1 MTTLIDGITPLL
13 DPLTLLCL
21 GLGVIIGT
29 FVGMFPGVTGS
40 MAVALAAGF
49 TLTLEPVQG
58 LAVLLTIYI
67 ASQFGDRIPA
77 ILVNTP
83 GTPAAISTTF
93 DGYPMAQ
100 KGQAGLAL
108 VVSAVVSAIGI
119 FLSMLLF
126 IFFAQ
131 PIAGLALSF
140 GPAEM
145 FALVVFGLT
154 MMVSV
159 SSQSI
164 LKGLIAGGVGLLLAT
179 VGRDPITGDQRFTF
193 GVNDLNSG
201 IPFIAVIIGLFGI
214 AELFN
219 QIATHRPHAVKP
231 ISELGRWFPNK
242 QERRTIIKPLGA
254 GAAVGGVVGVVP
266 AAGGDIAGLIGW
278 DRARRLSK
286 NPEKFGKG
294 SLEGLVAADTASTAT
309 VGGSMTTTMALG
321 IPGDAVMAVM
331 IGSMVIW
338 GLQPGP
344 SLLANNPDLVV
355 TMASIVLIAAVIS
368 LAVSM
373 VRMQSMVKIL
383 RLHPQ
388 YLWSS
393 ILIFCIIGTYATS
406 NSIYVVIVMLIAG
419 AVGFLMKRTGFPP
432 GPVVLGLL
440 LGELAESNLR
450 RALLIDGP
458 TIFIER
464 PIAAALLTLTVLS
477 LGAPVA
483 RRLFRQRRRRT
494 VRAAAHEE
502 TTTP

>member
-1 MTTLIDGITPLL
+1 MNTFIDGLAPLL
-13 DPLTLLCL
+13 DPVTILCL
-21 GLGVIIGT
+21 CVGVVIGT

-40 MAVALAAGF
+40 MAVAVAAGF

-58 LAVLLTIYI
+58 LAVLLTIYV
-67 ASQFGDRIPA
+67 AAQFGDRIPA

-108 VVSAVVSAIGI
+108 VVSAFVSALGI
-119 FLSMLLF
+119 ALSMLLF

-131 PIAGLALSF
+131 PIARFALSF

-159 SSQSI
+159 SSSSV
-164 LKGLIAGGVGLLLAT
+164 LKGLIAGGVGLFLAT

-193 GVNDLNSG
+193 GINDLNSG
-201 IPFIAVIIGLFGI
+201 IPFIAVILGLFGV
-214 AELFN
+214 AELLN
-219 QIATHRPHAVKP
+219 QIATHRPHTVKP
-231 ISELGRWFPNK
+231 VTELGRWLPTK
-242 QERRTIIKPLGA
+242 KERRSMVKPLGT
-254 GAAVGGVVGVVP
+254 GAAIGSVVGAVP

-278 DRARRLSK
+278 DRAKRMSK
-286 NPEKFGKG
+286 SPEKFGKG
-294 SLEGLVAADTASTAT
+294 SMEGLVAADTASTAT
-309 VGGSMTTTMALG
+309 VGGSLTTTMALG
-321 IPGDAVMAVM
+321 VPGDAVMAVM

-344 SLLANNPDLVV
+344 SLLTDNPDLVV
-355 TMASIVLIAAVIS
+355 TMAAIVLIAAIIS
-368 LAVSM
+368 LVVSM
-373 VRMQSMVKIL
+373 IRMQSMVKL
-383 RLHPQ
+383 LQLPPQ

-406 NSIYVVIVMLIAG
+406 NNLYVVIVMLIAG
-419 AVGFLMKRTGFPP
+419 AVGFGMKRTGFPP
-432 GPVVLGLL
+432 GPLVLGLL

-458 TIFIER
+458 GIFIER
-464 PIAAALLTLTVLS
+464 PIAAVLIALTIIS
-477 LGAPVA
+477 LLAPVV
-483 RRLFRQRRRRT
+483 RRFRQRRRAA
-494 VRAAAHEE
+494 RATDNQEAAEA
-502 TTTP
+502 